1 MSRDVLAALMGL
13 AAGPLSRHPRMSD
26 EDHQSLQLLL
36 TFIRNLVSIPDPP
49 AAAGATAAASS
60 MQVCALCILFWF
72 I

>member
-1 MSRDVLAALMGL
+1 
-13 AAGPLSRHPRMSD
+13 MSD